1 MNYLAL
7 LTSTI
12 TNISTLLSPETIIL
26 LRSILPFET
35 LYLTRSSNRLNEAV
49 SSSYS
54 VSSSLSSSFTSRP
67 PTAPTA
73 NEGLATARAI
83 VNELDAA
90 RFDPLLVKAIARGA
104 ARAVESYVAKATVL
118 VSTFPNMI
126 WQFEDCELTI
136 HI

>member
-1 MNYLAL
+1 MND
-7 LTSTI
+7 
-12 TNISTLLSPETIIL
+12 
-26 LRSILPFET
+26 
-35 LYLTRSSNRLNEAV
+35 AV
-49 SSSYS
+49 SSSFS

-104 ARAVESYVAKATVL
+104 ARAIETYLTKATAI
-118 VSTFPNMI
+118 VSQLLLF
-126 WQFEDCELTI
+126 
-136 HI
+136 